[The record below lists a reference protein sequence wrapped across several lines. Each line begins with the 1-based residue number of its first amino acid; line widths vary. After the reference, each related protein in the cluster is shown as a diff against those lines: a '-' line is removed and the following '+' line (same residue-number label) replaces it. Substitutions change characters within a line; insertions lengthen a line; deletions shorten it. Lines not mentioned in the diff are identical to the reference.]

1 MSPLRSASARP
12 AFMSLAPPAVGNGA
26 AVAAGSFISSQM
38 LRLVIGLQ
46 DPHMADEEQFLEAL
60 RTKGSPEF
68 MHFLT
73 ADLCERS
80 FFEVPTRRG
89 GRG

>member
-1 MSPLRSASARP
+1 
-12 AFMSLAPPAVGNGA
+12 MSLAPPAVGNGA

-73 ADLCERS
+73 ADRWNVRFSPSQQDDEA
-80 FFEVPTRRG
+80 VVDWA
-89 GRG
+89 